1 MKTEQEKV
9 INKFEDLS
17 LKYHKMSLLFHTL
30 AESINLELK
39 QKRINPNSKK
49 EIREYLGSLNL
60 DYEKIRLLSK
70 SDIGFNT
77 IKKEDRK
84 GK

>member
-1 MKTEQEKV
+1 MQ
-9 INKFEDLS
+9 F
-17 LKYHKMSLLFHTL
+17 
-30 AESINLELK
+30 LELK